1 MSRRPP
7 RRNQQR
13 QRQRPSVD
21 VESWIPRTRTG
32 QLVKD
37 GTITSLDHFFS
48 NSLKI
53 QDVEI
58 VDILVPNLEESVLDV
73 SRVQRQTDA
82 GRKTIFRST
91 SAIGNQKGLVGLGEG
106 RAAGVGTAIRAS
118 IAHAKLNITPVKRG
132 CGSWECTCG
141 DPHSVPFQVDGKTAS
156 VRVRLLPAPKGLG
169 LVIGNAAKTVLR
181 LAGIKDV
188 WSRTRGETR
197 TTPNFCKATFNALQ
211 ETHHI
216 IHPYELSRRE

>member
-1 MSRRPP
+1 MKRRRP
-7 RRNQQR
+7 RREQQR
-13 QRQRPSVD
+13 QRPGID
-21 VESWIPRTRTG
+21 LESWMPRTRSG

-37 GTITSLDHFFS
+37 GTITNLDHFFS
-48 NSLKI
+48 NSIKI

-73 SRVQRQTDA
+73 GRVQRQTDA
-82 GRKTIFRST
+82 GRKTIFRAT
-91 SAIGNQKGLVGLGEG
+91 SAVGNHNGLVGLGEG

-141 DPHSVPFQVDGKTAS
+141 EPHTVPFKVEGKTAS

-197 TTPNFCKATFNALQ
+197 TTPNFCKATFDALQ
-211 ETHHI
+211 ATHHI
-216 IHPYELSRRE
+216 VHPYELSRSE